1 MKNILVTLIISLLI
15 FGCGKDTN
23 TTDNNI
29 IDNTTENYSP
39 NTAHFN
45 FTAVEKQAKTLDS
58 NSRLIT
64 ILAKNVKV
72 DGTADSWQYIYDS
85 LPDTNYKIRYY
96 YISSD
101 LYSVKCDSIISKKPM
116 VGGAPISKN
125 WMNSDK
131 ALAIAEINGGNEF
144 RLQNPDC
151 LISASLSEALIPE
164 SSPNWYIYYSSKNN
178 GGKRLWIKINAV
190 NGSFRIL

>member
-1 MKNILVTLIISLLI
+1 MKNIFVALIISLLI
-15 FGCGKDTN
+15 FGCSKDT
-23 TTDNNI
+23 NI
-29 IDNTTENYSP
+29 IDNTTESYTP

-45 FTAVEKQAKTLDS
+45 FAVVEKQAKTLDG

-64 ILAKNVKV
+64 IFTKNVKV
-72 DGTADSWQYIYDS
+72 DGTADSWKYIYDS

-96 YISSD
+96 YLSTY
-101 LYSVKCDSIISKKPM
+101 LNSVNCDSIITNKIM

-131 ALAIAEINGGNEF
+131 ALEIAENNGGNEF

-151 LISASLSEALIPE
+151 LISVSLGEALIPE
-164 SSPNWYIYYSSKNN
+164 SSPNWCIYYSSKNN
-178 GGKRLWIKINAV
+178 GGKRLWININAV
-190 NGSFRIL
+190 NGSFRIF